1 MSAFRRLIALLL
13 VALWL
18 PATQHCGLEAAGV
31 WMLSGESAESCC
43 DHGDDCCADACAA
56 VEDGRYTPHASSL
69 KVSPPALLDWAG
81 AFDLSV
87 IVVPPK
93 ENGAGT
99 ESQERPQEWTRDWH
113 FVRRAAYPPR
123 APALTA

>member
-1 MSAFRRLIALLL
+1 M

-31 WMLSGESAESCC
+31 WMLSGDSAESCC

-56 VEDGRYTPHASSL
+56 VEGGRYTANASSL
-69 KVSPPALLDWAG
+69 KVSPPALLDGAG
-81 AFDLSV
+81 AYGLCLFV
-87 IVVPPK
+87 VVPPK
-93 ENGAGT
+93 ENGT
-99 ESQERPQEWTRDWH
+99 EPEAPERPPDWISDWH
-113 FVRRAAYPPR
+113 FVRRAACPPR